1 MLSASQSKVNIETS
15 QTAHQIDDK
24 FARLITLKWDASGGT
39 HFMPSFAGYADEECD
54 QMDDWAADFIDC
66 RKMLFVL
73 VNGEGTNWDWE
84 LDWEADKKRPR
95 NPIRSVEVDII
106 SLPLAQHILRQK
118 EENNVIVFEDLFN
131 KNQR

>member
-1 MLSASQSKVNIETS
+1 MFLELKSKIDIETT

-24 FARLITLKWDASGGT
+24 FARLITLKWNAANGA

-84 LDWEADKKRPR
+84 FDWEVNMKRPK
-95 NPIRSVEVDII
+95 NPIQTVEVDIV
-106 SLPLAQHILRQK
+106 SLSAVQHILRPK
-118 EENNVIVFEDLFN
+118 FENNVIPF
-131 KNQR
+131 

>member
-1 MLSASQSKVNIETS
+1 MFLELKSKIDIETT

-24 FARLITLKWDASGGT
+24 FARLITLKWNAANGT
-39 HFMPSFAGYADEECD
+39 NFMPSFAGYADEECD

-84 LDWEADKKRPR
+84 FDWEVNMKRPK
-95 NPIRSVEVDII
+95 NPIQSVEVDIV
-106 SLPLAQHILRQK
+106 PLSAVQHILRPK
-118 EENNVIVFEDLFN
+118 FENNVIPF
-131 KNQR
+131 